1 MTRLVLRGN
10 GVVDALGG
18 VCLLLATWDRLYS
31 ALGLPEAH
39 SAIYAQVGGAFA
51 LGFGYALWLA
61 PRATALTRVLAA
73 TSALINV
80 LLAVLAVA
88 WLANTHV
95 SMPGHEA
102 LALGLAVPVLV
113 AVAALEAVIAS
124 RSVAI
129 LLPPD

>member
-1 MTRLVLRGN
+1 M
-10 GVVDALGG
+10 
-18 VCLLLATWDRLYS
+18 LATWDGLYS
-31 ALGLPEAH
+31 ALGLPEADP
-39 SAIYAQVGGAFA
+39 AIYAQAGGAFA

-61 PRATALTRVLAA
+61 PRATTLTRVVAA

-80 LLAVLAVA
+80 LLAALAVA
-88 WLANTHV
+88 WLADTHV
-95 SMPGHEA
+95 SLPGHEA

-113 AVAALEAVIAS
+113 TVAVVEAVIAS